1 MSKVCVFLELQQKL
15 LKFVRVIHISK
26 DDMNSG
32 VSTIKPWD
40 IVLKEKCVTNCHIAK
55 CSDFTVKMWHM
66 PSGIYKEA
74 VSYYKF
80 LPRTT
85 SV

>member
-55 CSDFTVKMWHM
+55 CSDFTVKMAL
-66 PSGIYKEA
+66 GIYEEA
-74 VSYYKF
+74 VSYFKF